1 LEHTEGKDTSSLSWH
16 PQAKGG
22 IEMRQPQFNGQRW
35 DRGCLEILGVS
46 WWEGI
51 PMQAGKRGC
60 EEYYIMYICITGKN
74 LKVGHFKCWQRC
86 GTIECHFLL
95 ATERPMTKAKIGETC
110 PCIPKILP

>member
-1 LEHTEGKDTSSLSWH
+1 MDKDGTEGALRSLEYH
-16 PQAKGG
+16 GG
-22 IEMRQPQFNGQRW
+22 
-35 DRGCLEILGVS
+35 RGS
-46 WWEGI
+46 QW
-51 PMQAGKRGC
+51 QAGKRGC